1 MKNTATHEK
10 SITRLSVLKEMQD
23 MAWHNLF
30 CYSANYAM
38 TKPKEGAEEQWAAT
52 KAKADIIDQMI
63 AEAKLEATS

>member
-1 MKNTATHEK
+1 MKNHATQEAT
-10 SITRLSVLKEMQD
+10 ITRLSVLKEMQD

-38 TKPKEGAEEQWAAT
+38 TRPKEGSEEQWAAA

-63 AEAKLEATS
+63 AEEKEAQA